1 MLDPDVTPQFR
12 SRLPGVVRRRAG
24 ALVFALLACTPSL
37 RAYSVLTHEA
47 IIDSAWDGSIKPQ
60 LLRRFPQS
68 SPDDL
73 VHAHAYAY
81 AGCILQD
88 MGYYPFGSRFFSD
101 LVHYVRSGDFV
112 VNLVRG
118 AQDVNEYAFAL
129 GSLAHYAADTEGH
142 SVAVNRAVALQYS
155 NLRRRYGDVVTY
167 AEKPSAHMQVEFG
180 FDVLQV
186 GRGNYAPQAYHDFI
200 GFEVSR
206 PLLERAFRQTYSL
219 ELTDVFHDLDLAL
232 STYRHTVSSIIPTAT
247 HAAWRIKKSELSK
260 VQPAVTR
267 QRFIYNLSQASYR
280 KEWSGAYRAPGIGAR
295 LLAFLVRILPKI
307 GPLKVLDFKPPT
319 PQTEALFQSSFDR
332 SLSVYRGLLGD
343 ESGAK
348 LALPD
353 RDFDT
358 GEATRPAEY
367 PLADAAY
374 SELAVRLAEKQRDA
388 VDPTLRAN
396 VQTFFQDLSLPFST
410 KTDAARWRATLTAL
424 EKLRT
429 P

>member
-1 MLDPDVTPQFR
+1 MPDRDATPQFLP
-12 SRLPGVVRRRAG
+12 RLPGVACRRAG
-24 ALVFALLACTPSL
+24 VLVLALLASTSSL
-37 RAYSVLTHEA
+37 PAYSVLTHEA

-73 VHAHAYAY
+73 LHAHAYAY

-101 LVHYVRSGDFV
+101 LVHYVRSGEFV
-112 VNLVRG
+112 MNLVRG

-142 SVAVNRAVALQYS
+142 SVAVNRAVPLQYPK
-155 NLRRRYGDVVTY
+155 LRRKYGDVVTY

-219 ELTDVFHDLDLAL
+219 ELTDVFDNLDLAL

-247 HAAWRIKKSELSK
+247 RAAWRMKKSELAK

-267 QRFIYNLSQASYR
+267 RRFIYNLSQASYR
-280 KEWSGAYRAPGIGAR
+280 KEWAGAYRRPGFGAR
-295 LLAFLVRILPKI
+295 LVAFLVRILPKI
-307 GPLKVLDFKPPT
+307 GPLKVLDFPAPT

-332 SLSVYRGLLGD
+332 SLTIYRGFLGD
-343 ESGAK
+343 ESSARLT
-348 LALPD
+348 LAD

-374 SELAVRLAEKQRDA
+374 SELAIRLAAKQPDA
-388 VDPTLRAN
+388 VDPRLRDN
-396 VQTFFQDLSLPFST
+396 VRTFFRNLDLPFATKSDASQWRST
-410 KTDAARWRATLTAL
+410 LNAL
-424 EKLRT
+424 EKLKT